1 MPDLDQLIKDYDIKI
16 LSDYIPMDGQ
26 EEPRLKWKV
35 RLYRLNES
43 VMELEY
49 TAGMAHAPSYP
60 AACAVDECRTG
71 LRAGS
76 TDFKKHYILPVAS
89 DVIRSVM
96 LDSSAMDYGC
106 FEDWARNYGY
116 DTDSR
121 AAEAIYRLC
130 LQRAVRLRA
139 NLGKEKFDALQLA
152 ALTED

>member
-16 LSDYIPMDGQ
+16 HADYIPMDDH

-35 RLYRLNES
+35 RLYRLNET
-43 VMELEY
+43 VLEVEY

-76 TDFKKHYILPVAS
+76 TDFKKHYIKPDAR
-89 DVIRSVM
+89 DVIQSVL
-96 LDSSAMDYGC
+96 LDCNALDYGC
-106 FEDWARNYGY
+106 FEDWAREYGY

>member
-16 LSDYIPMDGQ
+16 HADYIPMDGH

-35 RLYRLNES
+35 RLYRLNET
-43 VMELEY
+43 VLEVEY

-60 AACAVDECRTG
+60 ALCAVDECRTG
-71 LRAGS
+71 MRS
-76 TDFKKHYILPVAS
+76 EFPPKPIQPDQR

-96 LDSSAMDYGC
+96 RDSSALDYGC
-106 FEDWARNYGY
+106 FEDWARDYGY

-130 LQRAVRLRA
+130 LQRAVMLRA
-139 NLGKEKFDALQLA
+139 NLGKERFDALQLA

>member
-1 MPDLDQLIKDYDIKI
+1 MADLSTLIDQYDIKI
-16 LSDYIPMDGQ
+16 LSDYIPMDSD

-35 RLYRLNES
+35 GLY
-43 VMELEY
+43 VMKDRVLDVEY

-60 AACAVDECRTG
+60 AACAVEECRTG

-76 TDFKKHYILPVAS
+76 TEFKKRYIKPDAR

-96 LDSSAMDYGC
+96 LDSSALDYGC
-106 FEDWARNYGY
+106 FEDWARDYGY

-130 LQRAVRLRA
+130 LQRAVMLRA
-139 NLGKEKFDALQLA
+139 SLGKEKFDALQLA

>member
-1 MPDLDQLIKDYDIKI
+1 MADLSTLIDQYDIKI
-16 LSDYIPMDGQ
+16 LSDYIPMDSD

-35 RLYRLNES
+35 GLY
-43 VMELEY
+43 VMKDRVLDVEY

-71 LRAGS
+71 VRADS
-76 TDFKKHYILPVAS
+76 KLARVFIQPDAR

-96 LDSSAMDYGC
+96 LDSSALDYGC
-106 FEDWARNYGY
+106 FEDWARDYGY

-130 LQRAVRLRA
+130 LQRAVMLRA
-139 NLGKEKFDALQLA
+139 SLGKEKFDALQLA
-152 ALTED
+152 ALED

>member
-16 LSDYIPMDGQ
+16 HSDYIPMDGH

-35 RLYRLNES
+35 GLYRLNER
-43 VMELEY
+43 VLDVEY

-71 LRAGS
+71 VRADS
-76 TDFKKHYILPVAS
+76 KTARVYIQPDAR

-96 LDSSAMDYGC
+96 LDSSALDYGC

-130 LQRAVRLRA
+130 LQRAVMLRA

-152 ALTED
+152 TLTED

>member
-1 MPDLDQLIKDYDIKI
+1 MADLDTLIKQYDIQI
-16 LSDYIPMDGQ
+16 HSDYIPMDGA

-35 RLYRLNES
+35 GLYRLKER
-43 VMELEY
+43 VLELEY

-60 AACAVDECRTG
+60 AACSVDECRTG
-71 LRAGS
+71 VRADS
-76 TDFKKHYILPVAS
+76 KTARVYIQPDAR

-96 LDSSAMDYGC
+96 LDCDALDYGC
-106 FEDWARNYGY
+106 FEDWAREYGY

-130 LQRAVRLRA
+130 LKRAAMLRA
-139 NLGKEKFDALQLA
+139 SLGKEKFDALQLA

>member
-1 MPDLDQLIKDYDIKI
+1 MPDLDTLIKDYDIKI

-60 AACAVDECRTG
+60 AACSVDECRTG

-76 TDFKKHYILPVAS
+76 TDFKKHYIQPVAR
-89 DVIRSVM
+89 DVIQSVL
-96 LDSSAMDYGC
+96 LDCNALDYGC
-106 FEDWARNYGY
+106 FEDWARDYGY

>member
-16 LSDYIPMDGQ
+16 HADYIPMDGH
-26 EEPRLKWKV
+26 EEPRLKWNV
-35 RLYRLNES
+35 RLYRLNET
-43 VMELEY
+43 VMEVEY
-49 TAGMAHAPSYP
+49 TAGIAHAPSYP

-76 TDFKKHYILPVAS
+76 TGFKTHYIKPDAK

-96 LDSSAMDYGC
+96 LDSSALDYGC
-106 FEDWARNYGY
+106 FEDWARDYGY

-130 LQRAVRLRA
+130 LQRAVMLRA

>member
-1 MPDLDQLIKDYDIKI
+1 MPDLDQLIKDYDFKI
-16 LSDYIPMDGQ
+16 HADYIPMDGH

-35 RLYRLNES
+35 GLYRLNER
-43 VMELEY
+43 VLEVEY

-76 TDFKKHYILPVAS
+76 TEFKKHYIKPDAR

-96 LDSSAMDYGC
+96 LDSSALDYGC
-106 FEDWARNYGY
+106 FEDWARDYGY

-130 LQRAVRLRA
+130 LQRAVMLRA